1 LLITCVS
8 LEFSFLFCFIYLIF
22 YTGSYSFDNF
32 LNFIDIPSPLLFPVV
47 SLIFFLYSL
56 FESKRAPFDHAE
68 AESELIAGHII
79 EFSGKSLLLFYF
91 SEYMHLLFIIFLIKI
106 ICLGLSEEEDFSAFE
121 FF

>member
-1 LLITCVS
+1 
-8 LEFSFLFCFIYLIF
+8 LIF

-32 LNFIDIPSPLLFPVV
+32 LNYLDIPSPLLFPLI

-56 FESKRAPFDHAE
+56 FEAKRAPFDHAE
-68 AESELIAGHII
+68 AESELIAGHIT

-121 FF
+121 LF